1 MKKHLFAFKCLAIGL
16 CIQAVSLS
24 AQNVDDHKYEV
35 GLRFSGINFDGFNSF
50 SAIYKKKLD
59 NGKFR
64 RISGSFGGI
73 NFGSEFN
80 RFNFSINAG
89 FSIGNEKRKQMGKR
103 TSYYTGPSFSL
114 NAGLSKQE
122 SFEPNWNL
130 APSLGYILGIQYDFN
145 EYWAVNLETIPSGSI
160 YLRQFSGSDIGIN
173 INAGF
178 SSNVVLSLM
187 HKF

>member
-1 MKKHLFAFKCLAIGL
+1 MKKHLFTFTCLAIII
-16 CIQAVSLS
+16 CIQATSLS

-35 GLRFSGINFDGFNSF
+35 GLRISGINFDGFNSF

-73 NFGSEFN
+73 NLGNEFN
-80 RFNFSINAG
+80 RFSFSINAG
-89 FSIGNEKRKQMGKR
+89 FSIGNEKRRQMGKR

-130 APSLGYILGIQYDFN
+130 APSLGYILGIQYDFS

-160 YLRQFSGSDIGIN
+160 SLRQFSGSDVGVN
-173 INAGF
+173 VNASF